1 MAGKNQRHGLGNRGI
16 KFLPRLETPTK
27 SKYYWGESPYR
38 PGGISMFDYH
48 SGRQGNCTAY
58 AWGRFWEISEHFGK
72 HTRLS
77 SYGNA
82 EDWYYGTNSG
92 FSRGKTPQLG
102 AVICYANGPVSGL
115 GHVMIVEKIV
125 SSTHIVCSESGYRS
139 YLFQTCDVYKK
150 SNGWHS
156 PSHPGYDF
164 QGFIYN
170 PNVPRDVLLDLT
182 SSLPSFSF
190 GDDSGAVSEEEAQ
203 TIKANIKYKTVSTKV
218 TTTKLHTYRGNLKR
232 TKAANLLSY
241 PSLVESPFVM
251 VKIGEFT
258 FGTYTH
264 KNLDTTEKA
273 KYRRMYP
280 NFVKSLQVVKVNGTV
295 NQYVLTLVYQI
306 EPGNDPNYVDKILS
320 KVGYGKIKISYGDW
334 ASPEFI
340 YREEEALVTKVT
352 SNVDFG
358 NSRITYVLYCTS
370 SSLSLASNTY
380 NWRAR
385 EAKPSDVIIDVL
397 KNKKYGLTDIFYGMK
412 NISKKALR
420 STLIASDDKVV
431 KIGAKQNLDPLSY
444 INYLV
449 TCMTSVT
456 NKNNNTAIKDSSYYL
471 TIHDDVYGDQ
481 NLKGPYF
488 KITKVKSKGKTL
500 QTADTYEVDIN
511 YPSDNLVT
519 SFNINNDNSWSLLY
533 RYSDKVTPYR
543 YYYTIGDDGI
553 VNSEST
559 PNSLVSADKYKM
571 VTESQKT
578 WWTKMTQFPITATM
592 TIKGLVRP
600 AMLMTYIRVNA
611 FFYGQRHVSSGLY
624 IVTKQEDKI
633 DQAGYRTTLTLQRIA
648 GDNDYFT
655 STTKTVKIK
664 VVDSISYEV
673 VGNSGSSGDT
683 NIKSDREKND
693 EFYNETL
700 VNILGKN
707 NITDHYNGK
716 RTANQV
722 HKSPRLVKWYGTYQK
737 YLKAWETYG
746 NIANTTDKSST
757 TKPKYV
763 QLPNGNPVNRKGHR

>member
-1 MAGKNQRHGLGNRGI
+1 MAGKNQRPGLGNKSI

-27 SKYYWGESPYR
+27 SKYYWSESPYR

-72 HTRLS
+72 HTKLS
-77 SYGNA
+77 ESGNA

-102 AVICYANGPVSGL
+102 AVICYANGPASGL

-139 YLFQTCDVYKK
+139 YLFKTCDVYKK

-190 GDDSGAVSEEEAQ
+190 SDSGAVSEEKAQTIKAQ

-232 TKAANLLSY
+232 TKATSLLSY
-241 PSLVESPFVM
+241 PSLVESPFIM

-264 KNLDTTEKA
+264 KNLNTTEKA

-358 NSRITYVLYCTS
+358 NSRITYVVYCTS

-397 KNKKYGLTDIFYGMK
+397 KNKKYGLTEIFYGMK
-412 NISKKALR
+412 NISKKVLR

-481 NLKGPYF
+481 NLNGPYF
-488 KITKVKSKGKTL
+488 KITKVKSRGKTL

-511 YPSDNLVT
+511 YPSENLVT

-543 YYYTIGDDGI
+543 HYYTIGDDGI
-553 VNSEST
+553 INSEST

-655 STTKTVKIK
+655 STTKTVKSK

-673 VGNSGSSGDT
+673 VGNSSGSSGNNNNT
-683 NIKSDREKND
+683 NKKVEIPKGKGLQKDNKKALSYD
-693 EFYNETL
+693 EFKNKRSL
-700 VNILGKN
+700 RNI
-707 NITDHYNGK
+707 
-716 RTANQV
+716 
-722 HKSPRLVKWYGTYQK
+722 YGPASKESYQK
-737 YLKAWETYG
+737 YLKVVEKLGATGAEHDR
-746 NIANTTDKSST
+746 AKMEVSSIYKDLGIMST
-757 TKPKYV
+757 HK
-763 QLPNGNPVNRKGHR
+763 R

>member
-1 MAGKNQRHGLGNRGI
+1 MAGKNQRPGLGNKGI
-16 KFLPRLETPTK
+16 KFLPRLKTPTK

-72 HTRLS
+72 HTKLS
-77 SYGNA
+77 ASGNA

-102 AVICYANGPVSGL
+102 AVICYANGPASGL

-139 YLFQTCDVYKK
+139 YLFKTCDVYKK

-190 GDDSGAVSEEEAQ
+190 SDSGAVSEEKAQTIKAQ

-232 TKAANLLSY
+232 TKATSLLSY
-241 PSLVESPFVM
+241 PSLVESPFIM

-264 KNLDTTEKA
+264 KNLNTTEKA

-358 NSRITYVLYCTS
+358 NSRITYVVYCTS

-397 KNKKYGLTDIFYGMK
+397 KNKKYGLTEIFYGMK
-412 NISKKALR
+412 NISKKVLR

-456 NKNNNTAIKDSSYYL
+456 NRNNNTAIKDSSYYL

-481 NLKGPYF
+481 NLNGPYF
-488 KITKVKSKGKTL
+488 KITKVKSRGKTL

-511 YPSDNLVT
+511 YPSENLVT

-543 YYYTIGDDGI
+543 HYYTIGDDGI
-553 VNSEST
+553 INSEST

-655 STTKTVKIK
+655 STTKTVKSK

-673 VGNSGSSGDT
+673 VGNSSGSSGNNNNT
-683 NIKSDREKND
+683 NKKVEIPKGKGLQKDNKKALSYD
-693 EFYNETL
+693 EFKNKRSL
-700 VNILGKN
+700 RNI
-707 NITDHYNGK
+707 
-716 RTANQV
+716 
-722 HKSPRLVKWYGTYQK
+722 YGPASKESYQK
-737 YLKAWETYG
+737 YLKVVEKLGATGAEHDR
-746 NIANTTDKSST
+746 AKMEVSSIYKDLGIMST
-757 TKPKYV
+757 HK
-763 QLPNGNPVNRKGHR
+763 R

>member
-1 MAGKNQRHGLGNRGI
+1 MAGKNQRPGLGNKGI
-16 KFLPRLETPTK
+16 KFLPRLKTPTK

-72 HTRLS
+72 HTKLS
-77 SYGNA
+77 ASGNA

-102 AVICYANGPVSGL
+102 AVICYANGPASGL

-139 YLFQTCDVYKK
+139 YLFKTCDVYKK

-190 GDDSGAVSEEEAQ
+190 SDSGAVSEEKAQTIKAQ

-232 TKAANLLSY
+232 TKATSLLSY
-241 PSLVESPFVM
+241 PSLVESPFIM

-264 KNLDTTEKA
+264 KNLNTTEKA

-358 NSRITYVLYCTS
+358 NSRITYVVYCTS

-397 KNKKYGLTDIFYGMK
+397 KNKKYGLTEIFYGMK
-412 NISKKALR
+412 NISKKVLR

-481 NLKGPYF
+481 NLNGPYF
-488 KITKVKSKGKTL
+488 KITKVKSRGKTL

-511 YPSDNLVT
+511 YPSENLVT

-543 YYYTIGDDGI
+543 HYYTIGDDGI
-553 VNSEST
+553 INSEST
-559 PNSLVSADKYKM
+559 PNSLVSADNYKM
-571 VTESQKT
+571 VTESHKT

-655 STTKTVKIK
+655 STTKTVKSK

-673 VGNSGSSGDT
+673 VGNSSGSSGNNNNT
-683 NIKSDREKND
+683 NKKVEIPKGKGLQKDNKKALSYD
-693 EFYNETL
+693 EFKNKRSL
-700 VNILGKN
+700 RNI
-707 NITDHYNGK
+707 
-716 RTANQV
+716 
-722 HKSPRLVKWYGTYQK
+722 YGPASKESYQK
-737 YLKAWETYG
+737 YLKVVEKLGATGAEHDR
-746 NIANTTDKSST
+746 AKMEVSSIYKDLGIMST
-757 TKPKYV
+757 HK
-763 QLPNGNPVNRKGHR
+763 R

>member
-1 MAGKNQRHGLGNRGI
+1 MAGKNQRPGLGNKGI
-16 KFLPRLETPTK
+16 KFLPRLKTPTK

-72 HTRLS
+72 HTKLS
-77 SYGNA
+77 ESGNA

-102 AVICYANGPVSGL
+102 AVICYANGPASGL

-139 YLFQTCDVYKK
+139 YLFKTCDVYKK

-190 GDDSGAVSEEEAQ
+190 SDSGAVSEEKAQTIKAQ

-232 TKAANLLSY
+232 TKATSLLSY
-241 PSLVESPFVM
+241 PSLVESPFIM

-264 KNLDTTEKA
+264 KNLNTTEKA

-320 KVGYGKIKISYGDW
+320 KIGYGKIKISYGDW

-358 NSRITYVLYCTS
+358 NSRITYVVYCTS

-397 KNKKYGLTDIFYGMK
+397 KNKKYGLTEIFYGMK
-412 NISKKALR
+412 NISKKVLR

-481 NLKGPYF
+481 NLNGPYF
-488 KITKVKSKGKTL
+488 KITKVKSRGKTL

-511 YPSDNLVT
+511 YPSENLVT

-553 VNSEST
+553 INSEST

-655 STTKTVKIK
+655 STTKTVKSK

-673 VGNSGSSGDT
+673 VGNSSGSSGNNNNT
-683 NIKSDREKND
+683 NKKVEIPKGKGLQKDNKKALSYD
-693 EFYNETL
+693 EFKNKRSL
-700 VNILGKN
+700 RNI
-707 NITDHYNGK
+707 
-716 RTANQV
+716 
-722 HKSPRLVKWYGTYQK
+722 YGPASKESYQK
-737 YLKAWETYG
+737 YLKVVEKLGATGAEHDR
-746 NIANTTDKSST
+746 AKMEVSSIYKDLGIMST
-757 TKPKYV
+757 HK
-763 QLPNGNPVNRKGHR
+763 R

>member
-1 MAGKNQRHGLGNRGI
+1 MAGKNQRPGLGNKGI

-27 SKYYWGESPYR
+27 SKYYWSESPYR

-190 GDDSGAVSEEEAQ
+190 SDSGAVSEEKAQ

-218 TTTKLHTYRGNLKR
+218 TTTKLHTYKGNLKR
-232 TKAANLLSY
+232 TKSTSLLSY

-264 KNLDTTEKA
+264 KNLNTTEKA

-358 NSRITYVLYCTS
+358 NSRITYVVYCTS

-397 KNKKYGLTDIFYGMK
+397 KNKKYGLTEIFYGMK
-412 NISKKALR
+412 NISKKVLR

-481 NLKGPYF
+481 NLNGPYF
-488 KITKVKSKGKTL
+488 KITKVKSRGKTL

-511 YPSDNLVT
+511 YPSENLVT

-655 STTKTVKIK
+655 STTKTVKSK

-673 VGNSGSSGDT
+673 VGNSSGSSGNNNNT
-683 NIKSDREKND
+683 NKKVEIPKGKGLQKDNKKALSYD
-693 EFYNETL
+693 EFKNKRSL
-700 VNILGKN
+700 RNI
-707 NITDHYNGK
+707 
-716 RTANQV
+716 
-722 HKSPRLVKWYGTYQK
+722 YGPASKESYQK
-737 YLKAWETYG
+737 YLKVVEKLGATGAEHDR
-746 NIANTTDKSST
+746 AKMEVSSIYKDLGIMST
-757 TKPKYV
+757 HK
-763 QLPNGNPVNRKGHR
+763 R

>member
-1 MAGKNQRHGLGNRGI
+1 MAGKNQRPGLGNKGI
-16 KFLPRLETPTK
+16 KFLPRLKTPTK

-72 HTRLS
+72 HTKLS
-77 SYGNA
+77 ASGNA

-102 AVICYANGPVSGL
+102 AVICYANGPASGL

-139 YLFQTCDVYKK
+139 YLFKTCDVYKK

-190 GDDSGAVSEEEAQ
+190 SDSGAVSEEKAQTIKAQ

-232 TKAANLLSY
+232 TKATSLLSY
-241 PSLVESPFVM
+241 PSLVESPFIM

-264 KNLDTTEKA
+264 KNLNTTEKA

-358 NSRITYVLYCTS
+358 NSRITYVVYCTS

-397 KNKKYGLTDIFYGMK
+397 KNKKYGLTEIFYGMK
-412 NISKKALR
+412 NISKKVLR

-481 NLKGPYF
+481 NLNGPYF
-488 KITKVKSKGKTL
+488 KITKVKSRGKTL

-511 YPSDNLVT
+511 YPSENLVT

-543 YYYTIGDDGI
+543 HYYTIGDDGI
-553 VNSEST
+553 INSEST

-655 STTKTVKIK
+655 STTKTVKSK

-673 VGNSGSSGDT
+673 VGNSSGSSGNNNNT
-683 NIKSDREKND
+683 NKKVEIPKGKGLQKDNKKALSYD
-693 EFYNETL
+693 EFKNKRSL
-700 VNILGKN
+700 RNI
-707 NITDHYNGK
+707 
-716 RTANQV
+716 
-722 HKSPRLVKWYGTYQK
+722 YGPASKESYQK
-737 YLKAWETYG
+737 YLKVVEKLGATGAEHDR
-746 NIANTTDKSST
+746 AKMEVSSIYKDLGIMST
-757 TKPKYV
+757 HK
-763 QLPNGNPVNRKGHR
+763 R

>member
-1 MAGKNQRHGLGNRGI
+1 MAGKNQRPGLGNKGI

-102 AVICYANGPVSGL
+102 AVICYANGPASGL

-139 YLFQTCDVYKK
+139 YLFKTCDVYKK

-190 GDDSGAVSEEEAQ
+190 SDSGAFSEEKAQ

-232 TKAANLLSY
+232 TKATSLLSY
-241 PSLVESPFVM
+241 PSLVESPFIM

-264 KNLDTTEKA
+264 KNLNTTEKA

-358 NSRITYVLYCTS
+358 NSRITYVVYCTS

-397 KNKKYGLTDIFYGMK
+397 KNKKYGLTEIFYGMK
-412 NISKKALR
+412 NISKKVLR

-481 NLKGPYF
+481 NLNGPYF
-488 KITKVKSKGKTL
+488 KITKVKSRGKTL

-511 YPSDNLVT
+511 YPSENLVT

-543 YYYTIGDDGI
+543 HYYTIGDDGI
-553 VNSEST
+553 INSEST

-655 STTKTVKIK
+655 STTKTVKSK

-673 VGNSGSSGDT
+673 VGNSSGSSGNNNNT
-683 NIKSDREKND
+683 NKKVEIPKGKGLQKDNKKALSYD
-693 EFYNETL
+693 EFKNKRSL
-700 VNILGKN
+700 RNI
-707 NITDHYNGK
+707 
-716 RTANQV
+716 
-722 HKSPRLVKWYGTYQK
+722 YGPASKESYQK
-737 YLKAWETYG
+737 YLKVVEKLGATGAEHDR
-746 NIANTTDKSST
+746 AKMEVSSIYKDLGIMST
-757 TKPKYV
+757 HK
-763 QLPNGNPVNRKGHR
+763 R

>member
-1 MAGKNQRHGLGNRGI
+1 MAGKNQRPGLGNKGI

-102 AVICYANGPVSGL
+102 AVICYANGPASGL

-139 YLFQTCDVYKK
+139 YLFKTCDVYKK

-190 GDDSGAVSEEEAQ
+190 SDSGAVSEEKAQTIKAQ

-232 TKAANLLSY
+232 TKATSLLSY
-241 PSLVESPFVM
+241 PSLVESPFIM

-264 KNLDTTEKA
+264 KNLNTTEKA

-358 NSRITYVLYCTS
+358 NSRITYVVYCTS

-397 KNKKYGLTDIFYGMK
+397 KNKKYGLTEIFYGMK
-412 NISKKALR
+412 NISKKVLR

-481 NLKGPYF
+481 NLNGPYF
-488 KITKVKSKGKTL
+488 KITKVKSRGKTL

-511 YPSDNLVT
+511 YPSENLVT

-543 YYYTIGDDGI
+543 HYYTIGDDGI
-553 VNSEST
+553 INSEST

-655 STTKTVKIK
+655 STTKTVKSK

-673 VGNSGSSGDT
+673 VGNSSGSSGNNNNT
-683 NIKSDREKND
+683 NKKVEIPKGKGLQKDNKKALSYD
-693 EFYNETL
+693 EFKNKRSL
-700 VNILGKN
+700 RNI
-707 NITDHYNGK
+707 
-716 RTANQV
+716 
-722 HKSPRLVKWYGTYQK
+722 YGPASKESYQK
-737 YLKAWETYG
+737 YLKVVEKLGATGAEHDR
-746 NIANTTDKSST
+746 AKMEVSSIYKDLGIMST
-757 TKPKYV
+757 HK
-763 QLPNGNPVNRKGHR
+763 R